1 MMMRLV
7 EIDEGAL
14 DLIQTGLDAIR
25 FGKAGSSSKM
35 DIAKAN
41 PPKGRDNRSRNR
53 RGTSGEYDHLTGTPK
68 KCGKWDDP
76 KTTGCVRK

>member
-1 MMMRLV
+1 MRLV

-14 DLIQTGLDAIR
+14 DLIRTGLDAIR
-25 FGKAGSSSKM
+25 FGKAGAKSKM

-41 PPKGRDNRSRNR
+41 PPKDNKTRRTTTRRN
-53 RGTSGEYDHLTGTPK
+53 

-76 KTTGCVRK
+76 KTTGCVR

>member
-1 MMMRLV
+1 MRLV

-14 DLIQTGLDAIR
+14 DLIRTGLDAIR
-25 FGKAGSSSKM
+25 FGKAGAKSKM

-41 PPKGRDNRSRNR
+41 PPKDNKTRSTPTRRN
-53 RGTSGEYDHLTGTPK
+53 

-76 KTTGCVRK
+76 KTTGCVR